1 MFITESRLK
10 QIILEEMGAL
20 DAEKLQNTEPE
31 GVMTRNQLLQMAE
44 YAMFLADNM
53 PENAQ
58 LEPWVQSKI
67 TLANDYISKV
77 KHYLEYELGLD
88 MIDPE
93 GHDEPEVGGCGS
105 AAPVMDSESD
115 MFEIDDE
122 MARLMES

>member
-44 YAMFLADNM
+44 YAMFLAENM

-77 KHYLEYELGLD
+77 KHYLEAES
-88 MIDPE
+88 
-93 GHDEPEVGGCGS
+93 GHEHGGGCG
-105 AAPVMDSESD
+105 AAEEMPVATTHVVPIE
-115 MFEIDDE
+115 EE
-122 MARLMES
+122 T

>member
-1 MFITESRLK
+1 MLITESRLK
-10 QIILEEMGAL
+10 QIILEEMGVL

-31 GVMTRNQLLQMAE
+31 GVMTKDHLLQMAE

-77 KHYLEYELGLD
+77 KHYLEAE
-88 MIDPE
+88 MDPE
-93 GHDEPEVGGCGS
+93 HGGGCG
-105 AAPVMDSESD
+105 AAVEMPVATTHVVPIE
-115 MFEIDDE
+115 EE
-122 MARLMES
+122 T